1 MDSKGQSLTICLSGA
16 ARGETVDLDYK
27 IAFEIGKKIAER
39 GHTLI
44 TGATVGLP
52 DWAAQGAKSVGGKSI
67 GISPAANLKEHVRSY
82 HLPTEA
88 YDFILYTGM
97 NYVGRDALLIQSSDC
112 VISIGG
118 RMGTVHEFATALEA
132 HKPVGVVSNS
142 GGTSDLF
149 DELMVVAG
157 MCKGG
162 VCTDRHD
169 VFFEEDIDKLLDKVI
184 DVTLEKFW
192 KEIEPKLKKAKSKP
206 RPKNLEAH

>member
-1 MDSKGQSLTICLSGA
+1 M
-16 ARGETVDLDYK
+16 DYK

-67 GISPAANLKEHVRSY
+67 GISPAQSYKEHTQKYR
-82 HLPTEA
+82 LPTEN

-97 NYVGRDALLIQSSDC
+97 HYVGRDSLLINSSDC

-118 RMGTVHEFATALEA
+118 RMGTVHEFATAIEA
-132 HKPVGVVSNS
+132 HKPVGVVEHS

-149 DELMVVAG
+149 DELMIVAG

-162 VCTDRHD
+162 ICEDQHD
-169 VFFEEDIDKLLDKVI
+169 VFFSDDLDKLLDKVI
-184 DVTLEKFW
+184 TATFEKFAD
-192 KEIEPKLKKAKSKP
+192 KKKSGLRKRNKKP
-206 RPKNLEAH
+206 LVQPV